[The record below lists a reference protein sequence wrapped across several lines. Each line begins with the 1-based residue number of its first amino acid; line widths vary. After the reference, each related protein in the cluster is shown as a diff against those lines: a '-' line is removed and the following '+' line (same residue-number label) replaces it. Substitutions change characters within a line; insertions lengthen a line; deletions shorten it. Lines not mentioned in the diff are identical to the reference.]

1 MTQIRHSTP
10 GTSPPRASNWLLITL
25 AVVAV
30 LAEVVA
36 GNAAIGSFTLSTVYE
51 DRAASAARYPM
62 LLAGALILLLVAG
75 AYWVMAQARLAAGF
89 MAGAAVLAALGLWT
103 WLFSPL
109 LALAAIVLSFVRR

>member
-1 MTQIRHSTP
+1 MTQIRHSTAGARP
-10 GTSPPRASNWLLITL
+10 WAGTWLLVAL

-36 GNAAIGSFTLSTVYE
+36 GYGAVGTFTLSTVPE
-51 DRAASAARYPM
+51 DRAAAAAHYPM
-62 LLAGALILLLVAG
+62 LLAAALVLLLVAG

-103 WLFSPL
+103 WLVSPL
-109 LALAAIVLSFVRR
+109 LAVAAIALSFVRR